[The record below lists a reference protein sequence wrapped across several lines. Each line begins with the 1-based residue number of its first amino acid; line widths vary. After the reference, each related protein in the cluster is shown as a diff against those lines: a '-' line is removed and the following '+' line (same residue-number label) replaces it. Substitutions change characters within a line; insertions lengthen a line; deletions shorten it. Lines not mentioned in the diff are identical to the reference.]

1 MRIVHA
7 LVMTAAV
14 CMAGVVASGRA
25 SAQGRGGRG
34 GGQDTKD
41 TTVKKPGEPGGPMD
55 PERPIPFMI
64 EHRREIALVDSQ
76 VSKLGIIANRLD
88 AADRPVHL
96 ALDTLPAAPTGPIDW
111 AHITPA
117 GRDSVIARRRITS
130 QVNATMHD
138 NALAAR
144 NDAFAVLTPDQLA
157 KLRSVNQQIVNR
169 QDQSSRPSPAPSG
182 AGRGGQPGAGGRPY

>member
-1 MRIVHA
+1 
-7 LVMTAAV
+7 MTAAV

-34 GGQDTKD
+34 GRQDSKD
-41 TTVKKPGEPGGPMD
+41 STVKKPGEPGGPMD

-64 EHRREIALVDSQ
+64 EHRKEIVLADSQ

-144 NDAFAVLTPDQLA
+144 NDAFAVLTPDQLS
-157 KLRSVNQQIVNR
+157 KLRSVNQQIENK
-169 QDQSSRPSPAPSG
+169 QEQSSRPSPAPSG
-182 AGRGGQPGAGGRPY
+182 AGRGGQSGAGGRPY